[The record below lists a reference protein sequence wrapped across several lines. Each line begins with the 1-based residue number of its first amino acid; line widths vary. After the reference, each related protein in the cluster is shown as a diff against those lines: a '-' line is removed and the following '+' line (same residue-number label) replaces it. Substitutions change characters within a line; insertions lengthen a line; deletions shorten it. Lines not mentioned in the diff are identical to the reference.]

1 MQTIFTIIGTKSIWK
16 IRKNLFVDVFE
27 ADLVEDFSGI
37 VEQGGHQP
45 GQLCQ
50 LQLLLTLEAFLG
62 LLRMQNRTF
71 TAGTNLENVDKDIPS
86 NMPNLVMI

>member
-1 MQTIFTIIGTKSIWK
+1 LENYK
-16 IRKNLFVDVFE
+16 KNLFVDVFE
-27 ADLVEDFSGI
+27 ADLVENFSGI

-71 TAGTNLENVDKDIPS
+71 TAGANLESVNKDILP